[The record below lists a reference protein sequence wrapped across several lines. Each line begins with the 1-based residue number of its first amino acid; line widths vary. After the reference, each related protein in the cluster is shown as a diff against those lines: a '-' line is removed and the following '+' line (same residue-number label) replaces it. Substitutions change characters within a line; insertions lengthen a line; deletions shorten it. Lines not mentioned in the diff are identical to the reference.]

1 LTSTIGGKDVTF
13 TAVDNVVNTD
23 TKTCTYQVNYNF
35 IGFLSPLNPNP
46 AVANVGTA
54 GRTYPVKWQL
64 TDGATPPN
72 YITDAAGSTTVKVDK
87 ISCTTLS
94 GDPTDPI
101 DYAASTSA
109 AGLRYDATANQ
120 YIYNW
125 GSPSTKNACYRMTIT
140 TPDGQPHIALFQ
152 MK

>member
-1 LTSTIGGKDVTF
+1 MGPKTVTF
-13 TAVDNVVNTD
+13 TAVDNVGNSD

-35 IGFLSPLNPNP
+35 IGFLNPLNQDPE
-46 AVANVGTA
+46 VANIGTA
-54 GRTYPVKWQL
+54 GRTYPIKWQL
-64 TDGATPPN
+64 TDAATPPN
-72 YITDAAGSTTVKVDK
+72 YITDAASNTTVRVDK
-87 ISCTTLS
+87 ISCTALN

-101 DYAASTSA
+101 DYASSTSA

-125 GSPSTKNACYRMTIT
+125 GTPSTKNTCYRMTVT
-140 TPDGQPHIALFQ
+140 TPDGQAHIALFQ